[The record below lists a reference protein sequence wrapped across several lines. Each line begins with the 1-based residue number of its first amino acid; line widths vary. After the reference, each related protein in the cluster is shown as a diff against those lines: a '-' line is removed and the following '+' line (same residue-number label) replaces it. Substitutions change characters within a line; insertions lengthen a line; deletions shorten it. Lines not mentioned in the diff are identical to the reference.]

1 MRQGRRG
8 GSKLRRV
15 ALRPRVCVRVRVAA
29 AAADRASSPAPGQVR
44 SGQVDV
50 APPQVNQSYFFP
62 LLTLTLIPPPPP
74 HTHLSLIELMFQ

>member
-15 ALRPRVCVRVRVAA
+15 ALRPHVRVAA
-29 AAADRASSPAPGQVR
+29 AAADRATSPAPGQVR

-62 LLTLTLIPPPPP
+62 LLTLTLIPPPP